1 MSKNRYQHFSCLRFG
16 SRSDVDDDNIL
27 SGLSQF
33 GCIYM
38 TILLKNRY
46 NFFREISKFL

>member
-46 NFFREISKFL
+46 HFFRENS